1 MTITSATLDDAPS
14 ILALQHLAYQ
24 TEAARYNDNT
34 LPPLLET
41 QADLLARFGDRRF
54 LKAVEADQIIGSV
67 RGFQKADACFVER
80 LIVHPDYRRRG
91 IGTTLLT
98 EIEALFPT
106 ARRFELFTGTKSQ
119 SNIRLYERLGY
130 RAFRQQYVN
139 EKVTLV
145 FMEKVVPRLTIRLDR
160 LELIAATKEMLEAE
174 EDLERLGQHLR
185 ADVPAN
191 WPTPLYD
198 NDARQHFLR
207 VMSENPDAVGWTAW
221 YILLLADTGKRTLI
235 GAVGAC
241 GLPDSDGKIVIGYS
255 LLDQFHGTGYATE
268 ALRGFLNWAK
278 REPSLRKVV
287 AETFPHLTA
296 SIRVLEKN
304 GFVRSGAGTD
314 EGSIR
319 FELSVR

>member
-1 MTITSATLDDAPS
+1 MNVSLTTADDAPY

-24 TEAARYNDNT
+24 TEAARYDDNT

-41 QADLLARFGDRRF
+41 LADLLARFEDRSF
-54 LKAVEADQIIGSV
+54 LKAVEAAQIIGSV
-67 RGFQKADACFVER
+67 RGFQEADTCFVER
-80 LIVHPDYRRRG
+80 LIVHPDCRRRG

-106 ARRFELFTGTKSQ
+106 AHRFELFTGTKSQ

-130 RAFRQQYVN
+130 RAFRQERVN

-145 FMEKVVPRLTIRLDR
+145 FMEKTNLTIQLDR
-160 LELIAATKEMLEAE
+160 LELVAATKELLEAE
-174 EDLERLGQHLR
+174 DDLERLSQHLR

-198 NDARQHFLR
+198 SDARQFFLT
-207 VMSENPDAVGWTAW
+207 VVSQNPEAVGWTAW
-221 YILLLADTGKRTLI
+221 YILLPDESGKKTLI
-235 GAVGAC
+235 GSVGAC

-255 LLDQFHGTGYATE
+255 LLDQFHGKGYATE

-287 AETFPHLTA
+287 ADTFPHLTA

-304 GFVRSGAGTD
+304 GFIRSGVGTD

>member
-1 MTITSATLDDAPS
+1 MNVSHATTGDAQD

-24 TEAARYNDNT
+24 TEAARYDDDT
-34 LPPLLET
+34 LPPLLEHL
-41 QADLLARFGDRRF
+41 ADLLARFGDRRF

-67 RGFQKADACFVER
+67 RGYQEGDTCFVER
-80 LIVHPDYRRRG
+80 LIVHPDCRRQG

-98 EIEALFPT
+98 EIESLFPT
-106 ARRFELFTGTKSQ
+106 ARRFELFTGTKSE

-130 RAFRQQYVN
+130 RAFRHEPVN
-139 EKVTLV
+139 EMVTLV
-145 FMEKVVPRLTIRLDR
+145 FMEKVVPRLTIRLNR
-160 LELIAATKEMLEAE
+160 LELIAATKELLEAE
-174 EDLERLGQHLR
+174 EDLERLGEYLR

-207 VMSENPDAVGWTAW
+207 VVSENPDAVGWTAW
-221 YILLLADTGKRTLI
+221 YILLLDDTEKRTLV

-241 GLPDSDGKIVIGYS
+241 GLPDGDGKIVIGYS
-255 LLDQFHGTGYATE
+255 LLDQFHGQGYATE

-278 REPSLRKVV
+278 REPLLRKVV
-287 AETFPHLTA
+287 ADTFPHLTP

-304 GFVRSGAGTD
+304 GFIRSGVGTE
-314 EGSIR
+314 EGSIQ
-319 FELSVR
+319 FHLWVR

>member
-1 MTITSATLDDAPS
+1 MNVSPATTDDAPS

-24 TEAARYNDNT
+24 TEAVRYDDNT

-41 QADLLARFGDRRF
+41 LADLLARFRDRRF

-67 RGFQKADACFVER
+67 RGFQEGDTCFIER
-80 LIVHPDYRRRG
+80 LIVHPDCRCRG
-91 IGTTLLT
+91 IGTALLT

-106 ARRFELFTGTKSQ
+106 ARRFELFTGTKSE
-119 SNIRLYERLGY
+119 SNIRLYERFGY

-139 EKVTLV
+139 EKVTLI

-160 LELIAATKEMLEAE
+160 LELVAATKELLEAE
-174 EDLERLGQHLR
+174 DDLERLGQHLR

-198 NDARQHFLR
+198 SDARQHFLR
-207 VMSENPDAVGWTAW
+207 VVSENPDAVGWTAW
-221 YILLLADTGKRTLI
+221 YILLLDDMGKRTLI

-241 GLPDSDGKIVIGYS
+241 GLPDCDGKIVIGYS
-255 LLDQFHGTGYATE
+255 LLDQFHGKGYATE
-268 ALRGFLNWAK
+268 ALRGFLDWAR

-287 AETFPHLTA
+287 ADTFPHLTA

-304 GFVRSGAGTD
+304 GFARSGVGTD

-319 FELSVR
+319 FELLVR